1 MRRMSFRTR
10 LVIIIAGVFIA
21 AGAALLTVQYL
32 VVQQLFASAIN
43 ATAASCVP
51 ALSLTQ
57 VAPGTSATDGTGIS
71 GVAPLTDGS
80 GLLYGAASTG
90 CGYFAQ
96 TVDVAELPTASPL
109 QTVSLDAV
117 EGAVLQQSTFLADE
131 VGGGLLL
138 WSVVVLVA
146 FTGVAAAIA
155 FWLARR
161 SLDRIG
167 EVTAAARDIS
177 ERDLGRR
184 LDLPGPDDEIKE
196 LGDTIDGMLDRL
208 QSAFTAQD
216 RFVANASHELRTP
229 LTTTRTA
236 LEIPLEQGA
245 VPADLQ
251 ANMQR
256 ALRATEQSERLITAL
271 LALARARTGL
281 DEVEPIE
288 LSGLV
293 EEQLE
298 DLDAQEVDVHAD
310 LRELTVEG
318 DAVLLARAV
327 RNLLENGIRH
337 NVPAGELWVRSRR
350 ERGRAIV
357 EVENTGAVI
366 APATVKLLT
375 EPFYRGDA
383 SRTSAGPDGTGL
395 GLAIVQSIAKTHA
408 GEVRLRARKGGGL
421 IASIVLPL

>member
-10 LVIIIAGVFIA
+10 LVIIITGVFIA

-32 VVQQLFASAIN
+32 VVQQLFSSAISTTEATCLPSLSITQFAHETSAPDGTSIGEVEPLIDSN
-43 ATAASCVP
+43 DLFFDSTGTGCAYFAATAAVSDL
-51 ALSLTQ
+51 AAI
-57 VAPGTSATDGTGIS
+57 APTD
-71 GVAPLTDGS
+71 
-80 GLLYGAASTG
+80 
-90 CGYFAQ
+90 
-96 TVDVAELPTASPL
+96 TVTLDV
-109 QTVSLDAV
+109 V

-138 WSVVVLVA
+138 WSIVVLVA

-184 LDLPGPDDEIKE
+184 LELPGPDDEIKE

-208 QSAFTAQD
+208 ESAFAAQD

-229 LTTTRTA
+229 LTTTRAA

-245 VPADLQ
+245 VPVRLRP
-251 ANMQR
+251 NMQR

-281 DEVEPIE
+281 EHVEPIE
-288 LSGLV
+288 LRELI
-293 EEQLE
+293 EEQID
-298 DLDAQEVDVHAD
+298 DLDAQEVSVHAD
-310 LRELTVEG
+310 LRALTVEG
-318 DAVLLARAV
+318 DSVLLARAV
-327 RNLLENGIRH
+327 RNLLENGVLH
-337 NVPAGELWVRSRR
+337 NTPGGDLWVRCRR
-350 ERGRAIV
+350 ERGRAII
-357 EVENTGAVI
+357 EFENTGAPI
-366 APATVKLLT
+366 LPATVELLT

-395 GLAIVQSIAKTHA
+395 GLAIVQSIALTHD
-408 GEVRLRARKGGGL
+408 GEVRLRARQDGGL
-421 IASIVLPL
+421 IATIILPI

>member
-10 LVIIIAGVFIA
+10 LVIIITGVFIA

-32 VVQQLFASAIN
+32 VVQQLFNSAISTTE
-43 ATAASCVP
+43 ATCLPWLADTQFLPEPSAPSGMNVDGFVP
-51 ALSLTQ
+51 LTG
-57 VAPGTSATDGTGIS
+57 ANDFLLDATGTGC
-71 GVAPLTDGS
+71 A
-80 GLLYGAASTG
+80 YFAASTSS
-90 CGYFAQ
+90 
-96 TVDVAELPTASPL
+96 DL
-109 QTVSLDAV
+109 TVSTPMDMVTLDVV

-146 FTGVAAAIA
+146 FTGIAAGIA

-184 LDLPGPDDEIKE
+184 LELPGPDDEIKE

-208 QSAFTAQD
+208 ESAFAAQD

-229 LTTTRTA
+229 LTTTRAA

-245 VPADLQ
+245 VPVRLKS
-251 ANMQR
+251 NLQR

-281 DEVEPIE
+281 SHVEAVDVRDLI
-288 LSGLV
+288 
-293 EEQLE
+293 EEQI
-298 DLDAQEVDVHAD
+298 DQLDAAEVDVHTD
-310 LRELTVEG
+310 LGALSVEG
-318 DAVLLARAV
+318 DPVLLAQAV
-327 RNLLENGIRH
+327 RNLLENGVRH
-337 NVPAGELWVRSRR
+337 NVPGGGLWVRCRR
-350 ERGRAIV
+350 EHGNAIL
-357 EVENTGAVI
+357 EVENTGADI
-366 APATVKLLT
+366 APTTVALLT

-383 SRTSAGPDGTGL
+383 NRTSTGPEGTGL
-395 GLAIVQSIAKTHA
+395 GLAIVQSIAVTHG
-408 GEVRLRARKGGGL
+408 GEVRLRARQGGGL
-421 IASIVLPL
+421 IAAIILPL